1 MAIVAFVCFIL
12 VLGGCIAA
20 PTTARGA
27 A

>member
-20 PTTARGA
+20 PTTAPGA